1 MMGKKMKPQTCYA
14 SLAIYSDRECLEKV
28 GRVLDRKPTSYREK
42 SGVFSWVYSTKDE
55 KYCENLEQHLSLL
68 RCRFDDV
75 TENLVRLSH
84 EGFDIRLWIYFVVED
99 INSSVLLEEK
109 FIAWLASFRAD
120 VYVDIWAR

>member
-1 MMGKKMKPQTCYA
+1 MKPQTCYA

-99 INSSVLLEEK
+99 INRSVLLEEK
-109 FIAWLASFRAD
+109 FIAWLVSFRAD